1 MTFSFEFE
9 NPNGLQCLKNEDD
22 IGVVYDALE
31 KFLLEYS
38 Q

>member
-1 MTFSFEFE
+1 MTFSFELE
-9 NPNGLQCLKNEDD
+9 NPNGLQCFKNGDD
-22 IGVVYDALE
+22 IGVVYNALE